1 MTDEILATV
10 PTELGWGLIAA
21 LLVRGLLAYAP
32 RIVDAVSRALTE
44 RATAARLAEQTRL
57 TEAQTEQADH
67 EELRRLRERVDGLEK
82 RLREQEDACGQELE
96 VAHAL
101 HRATRDRVDEIE
113 RQHTACQARLT
124 ALSDEFQRFRKAAA
138 AGHTPTT

>member
-1 MTDEILATV
+1 VTDTRLASV

-32 RIVDAVSRALTE
+32 RIVDAVSKALAE

-67 EELRRLRERVDGLEK
+67 EELRALRGRIDALEK

-113 RQHTACQARLT
+113 RQHAVCQSRLT
-124 ALSDEFQRFRKAAA
+124 ALDAEFRRFRESAAS
-138 AGHTPTT
+138 GHTT